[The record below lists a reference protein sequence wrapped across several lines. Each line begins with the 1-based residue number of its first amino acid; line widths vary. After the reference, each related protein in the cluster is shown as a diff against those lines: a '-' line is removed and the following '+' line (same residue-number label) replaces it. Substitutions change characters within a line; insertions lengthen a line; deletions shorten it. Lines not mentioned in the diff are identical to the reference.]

1 MYSFP
6 EDKRLLVG
14 PAEAEPNP
22 LRRAVFG
29 VPILRAWLPLP
40 LIGEVNLEA

>member
-6 EDKRLLVG
+6 EDKRLVVG

-29 VPILRAWLPLP
+29 VPILRAWLPRP
-40 LIGEVNLEA
+40 LIDEVHSEA

>member
-6 EDKRLLVG
+6 ENGKLVAE
-14 PAEAEPNP
+14 PAESKANP

-40 LIGEVNLEA
+40 LVDEVDSEA